1 MKRKR
6 LTGRSGPI
14 SLFSICDNN
23 DFCCIHLAACR
34 QLERQRW
41 IDALPIWTPIGWL
54 IECPDGF
61 KEKLLPFEV
70 EMLGEYYT

>member
-1 MKRKR
+1 MSNPN
-6 LTGRSGPI
+6 TSGPVA
-14 SLFSICDNN
+14 FHDVCQNYRY
-23 DFCCIHLAACR
+23 CCIHLEACR
-34 QLERQRW
+34 ELERQRW